1 VILKNWTKGGVDPTP
16 ARALEGLDQQVV
28 AGHLPAGTWLEPY
41 SLRWQQQKIMDSRL
55 TEVAARA
62 G

>member
-1 VILKNWTKGGVDPTP
+1 MILKNWTKGGVDPTP
-16 ARALEGLDQQVV
+16 ARVLEDVGQQEVT
-28 AGHLPAGTWLEPY
+28 GHLPAGTWLEPY